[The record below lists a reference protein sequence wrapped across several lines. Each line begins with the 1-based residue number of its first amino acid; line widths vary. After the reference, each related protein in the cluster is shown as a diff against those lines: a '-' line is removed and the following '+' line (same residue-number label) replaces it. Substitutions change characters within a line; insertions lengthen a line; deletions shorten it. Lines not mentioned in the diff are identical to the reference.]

1 MADKVVEGAIPNPL
15 GNRLLLN
22 FGENVKA
29 AFNVSFLIKGVF
41 REGLFILTNHRIIIF
56 DKEFQTIISD
66 IPLVALTEV
75 YVEKNMMINKELRD
89 VLQIAVGSIKYVIDV
104 RETFSVEEVAKAIL
118 KLRAKE
124 MLRASKPLVDF
135 SLLKSILDKGG
146 IVATTIKC
154 PSCGGILDVPNEGK
168 FVKCRYCGH
177 TIFVE
182 EAINMIRE
190 MEGL

>member
-1 MADKVVEGAIPNPL
+1 MADKIVEGSISNPL

-29 AFNVSFLIKGVF
+29 TFNVLFLIKGVF
-41 REGLFILTNHRIIIF
+41 RRGLFILTSQRIIIF
-56 DKEFQTIISD
+56 DEEFNTIVSD
-66 IPLVALTEV
+66 IPLTVLTEV
-75 YVEKNMMINKELRD
+75 YVEKNMIINRKLCD
-89 VLQIAVGSIKYVIDV
+89 VLQIAVGSIKYVINV
-104 RETFSVEEVAKAIL
+104 SENFSVEELAKAIL

-124 MLRASKPLVDF
+124 MLRARMPFVDF

-146 IVATTIKC
+146 IVVKTIKC
-154 PSCGGILDVPNEGK
+154 PSCGGILDVPSEGK

-182 EAINMIRE
+182 EVVNMVRE